1 MAAPVL
7 SAAEFHGAVKF
18 SGLAV
23 PGVTVTVTLE
33 GKTYIAITNPQGVY
47 TFKDLPDG
55 SGTIQV
61 EMLGFIPIK
70 QDMTISS
77 KVPFN
82 PTWELKLQSFDEIKA
97 SAPPPS
103 TAPTTATVATSA
115 ATSAPAG
122 GAAPTTAAAKDNPP
136 AAPTAP
142 AAGKGKFQKADVNA
156 TGQKNAAAPAEP
168 AEAASDDSSKTGA
181 ADGFLVN
188 GSVNNGAASPFAQS
202 AAFGNNRRAGRSLYN
217 GSFGFILDNSITDA
231 RQFSV
236 TGQDIPKGAYSQ
248 ITGRASFGGPI
259 KWPRNTRYPVQIFLN
274 YAWTHNRTDPTSS
287 PQLMPSEA
295 FRTGNFSSALN
306 PIGIPLTVVD
316 PTTGLAFPG
325 NIIPGSRLSP
335 QAQALVQ
342 YYPQPNFNSSN
353 PAYNFETAQLG
364 ITHQDSGRANFNKQ
378 INQKDSINGL
388 FAIQS
393 SRGFNTSVLGFLDTT
408 DSLGMNSQFNWTH
421 RVNSHVFLTFGY
433 QFSRFSLQTIPFFAN
448 QTNVSGNAGI
458 GGNNQQAVNWGPPT
472 LGFSSGVASLTDATY
487 ASNHN
492 QTSAPSFQT
501 YWNHNPHNFRFG
513 GDYRRLEFNYLTQS
527 NPRGSFFFNGTA
539 TGTTGVPGSDFAD
552 FMLGIPDASQ
562 IAFGNADKYLRETL
576 GDVYISDDWRVNSSL
591 TLTLGARWDYNGPIA
606 EKYGRLVNLDI
617 GPDFSAIS
625 PVLATNPVGSLTNT
639 KYPNSLINPDY
650 AGFQPRLALAWR
662 PLPASSL
669 VVRAGYGVNYNTS
682 VFQSIYSALMQQPPF
697 SKAANLTNSATT
709 PLTLANGFTSA
720 PNAITN
726 TFGID
731 PNFRIGYVQTWNLAI
746 QRDLPWALAMTATYQ
761 GNKGTRQV
769 QVFDPNTYPQGET
782 NPCLTCPS
790 GFAYMVSNGNS
801 TRESGNLQL
810 RRRLHNGFTSSLNY
824 TYSKSIDDAALGGR
838 ATGGSVIAQNW
849 LDLDGER
856 GLSPFD
862 QRHVVTLSG
871 QYSTGVGLGGGA
883 LMSGW
888 RGRLFKD
895 WTFLTNISAG
905 TGLPENPTDSAII
918 VAGLT
923 GPARPEY
930 LGGSIYTSSGGSF
943 LNRAA
948 YGTPPSG
955 QWGNAGRDTITGP
968 SQFSLGASAMRTFRL
983 NDRFNAD
990 LRVDS
995 TNTLNRVIF
1004 SSWVSNISSSQFGQP
1019 GAANAP
1025 RKLQTTFT
1033 VRF

>member
-1 MAAPVL
+1 MTVWKRITQFSRTCPAVILCVALAAPVL

-23 PGVTVTVTLE
+23 PGVTVTVTLQ

-61 EMLGFIPIK
+61 EMMGFVPIK

-82 PTWELKLQSFDEIKA
+82 PTWELKLQTFDEIKA
-97 SAPPPS
+97 SAPPPAA
-103 TAPTTATVATSA
+103 TVPTTAAVTSPTV
-115 ATSAPAG
+115 APAG
-122 GAAPTTAAAKDNPP
+122 DAAPTTTAKENPP

-142 AAGKGKFQKADVNA
+142 AANDKGKFQKADVNA
-156 TGQKNAAAPAEP
+156 TGQKNAGAPAEP
-168 AEAASDDSSKTGA
+168 AEAAPEDSSKTGA

-202 AAFGNNRRAGRSLYN
+202 AAFGNNRRNGRSLYN
-217 GSFGFILDNSITDA
+217 GSFGFVLDNSITDA

-236 TGQDIPKGAYSQ
+236 TGQDVPKGAYSQ

-259 KWPRNTRYPVQIFLN
+259 KWPRNTRYPVQVFLN
-274 YAWTHNRTDPTSS
+274 YQWSHNRSDPTSS
-287 PQLMPSEA
+287 PLLMPSDA
-295 FRTGNFSSALN
+295 FRGGNFSSALS

-325 NIIPGSRLSP
+325 NIIPAARLSS
-335 QAQALVQ
+335 QAQALVK
-342 YYPQPNFNSSN
+342 YYPQPNFTSSN
-353 PAYNFETAQLG
+353 PAYNFETALLG
-364 ITHQDSGRANFNKQ
+364 IMHQDSGRANFNKQ
-378 INQKDSINGL
+378 INQKDSINGVVQ
-388 FAIQS
+388 IQS
-393 SRGFNTSVLGFLDTT
+393 TRSTNTSALGFLDTT
-408 DSLGMNSQFNWTH
+408 DSLGMSEQINWMH

-433 QFSRFSLQTIPFFAN
+433 SFSRLSVQTIPFFAN
-448 QTNVSGNAGI
+448 QTNVSGLLGI
-458 GGNNQQAVNWGPPT
+458 TGNNQQAVNWGPPA
-472 LGFSSGVASLTDATY
+472 LGFSSGVAGLSDANY

-492 QTSAPSFQT
+492 QNSSPSFQT
-501 YWNHNPHNFRFG
+501 YWNHNPHNVRFG

-527 NPRGSFFFNGTA
+527 NPRGTFFFNGTA
-539 TGTTGVPGSDFAD
+539 SGSDFAD

-576 GDVYISDDWRVNSSL
+576 GDAYISDDWRVNSSL
-591 TLTLGARWDYNGPIA
+591 TLTLGVRWDYNGPIT

-625 PVLATNPVGSLTNT
+625 PVLATNPVGSLSGA

-697 SKAANLTNSATT
+697 SKAANLTNRAAT

-731 PNFRIGYVQTWNLAI
+731 PNVRIGYVQTWNLAI

-769 QVFDPNTYPQGET
+769 QVFDPNTYPQGEIS
-782 NPCLTCPS
+782 PCSGCPS

-801 TRESGNLQL
+801 TRESGRLDL
-810 RRRLHNGFTSSLNY
+810 RRRLHNGFTSSLSY

-862 QRHVVTLSG
+862 QRHVLTLS
-871 QYSTGVGLGGGA
+871 QS
-883 LMSGW
+883 
-888 RGRLFKD
+888 
-895 WTFLTNISAG
+895 
-905 TGLPENPTDSAII
+905 
-918 VAGLT
+918 
-923 GPARPEY
+923 
-930 LGGSIYTSSGGSF
+930 
-943 LNRAA
+943 
-948 YGTPPSG
+948 
-955 QWGNAGRDTITGP
+955 
-968 SQFSLGASAMRTFRL
+968 
-983 NDRFNAD
+983 AD
-990 LRVDS
+990 LAWSREGERSV
-995 TNTLNRVIF
+995 LM
-1004 SSWVSNISSSQFGQP
+1004 
-1019 GAANAP
+1019 
-1025 RKLQTTFT
+1025 
-1033 VRF
+1033 